1 MADSKVI
8 ARADKRLDTLVNL
21 DLGGR
26 GVEALYELAREKTGR
41 PLVGAAAEALL
52 SLKQGDTLVVTTGSV
67 SRAWLSTAIG
77 ENDGPSGL
85 AAVVRAIVLARRV
98 RCVLVAEETLLS
110 ALGQVMEAA
119 GLSILTPEAGQVAA
133 DEGSL
138 TGVTLIPYPVTDEEG
153 IAAAPRMLDA
163 LKPAM
168 MFSTERVGRN
178 RNGIYYSMGGRDYGM
193 GRARIDRLF
202 DLALERKIPVVAVGD
217 GGNEIGMS
225 LVAPAV
231 EAAVKH
237 GAKGDCPCGGGIG
250 AVTGADILLTA
261 AVSNWG
267 CTAICAAMAAREG
280 NAKLLHTPDREALLL
295 DRMVELGLINS
306 AQGIIDANVDGV
318 ARNSHIAI
326 AELCRTIVGP
336 ALPG

>member
-1 MADSKVI
+1 MVNAKVL
-8 ARADKRLDTLVNL
+8 ARVEDRLDTLVNL

-26 GVEALYELAREKTGR
+26 GVEALYAMAREKTGR
-41 PLVGAAAEALL
+41 SLVGAVAEALL
-52 SLKQGDTLVVTTGSV
+52 AVPKGATVIVTTGSV

-85 AAVVRAIVLARRV
+85 AAVVRSLVLARHV
-98 RCVLVAEETLLS
+98 RCVLVAEETLLP
-110 ALGQVMEAA
+110 ALGQVMQAA

-138 TGVTLIPYPVTDEEG
+138 AAVTLMGYPVTDEEG
-153 IAAAPRMLDA
+153 IAVAGKVLDD
-163 LKPAM
+163 LKPALL
-168 MFSTERVGRN
+168 FSTERVGRN

-202 DLALERKIPVVAVGD
+202 DKALERGIPVVAVGD

-225 LVAPAV
+225 RVTAAV

-237 GAKGDCPCGGGIG
+237 GASGDCACGGGIG

-280 NAKLLHTPDREALLL
+280 NPKLLHTPEREAILL

-306 AQGIIDANVDGV
+306 AHGIIDANVDGV
-318 ARNSHIAI
+318 ARDTHIAI
-326 AELCRTIVGP
+326 AELCRTIVMP
-336 ALPG
+336 AF